1 MFFFS
6 NSVICLERKGERIKK
21 KNEKKEKE
29 NKKGKT
35 IRRRIH

>member
-6 NSVICLERKGERIKK
+6 NSIICLERKGGRIKK

-29 NKKGKT
+29 NKKGKK